1 MNQYACY
8 GKGKTIH
15 SSGQLEYFRNLVDD
29 KSVKVKGTQCII
41 TNDGFKIPISIKNG
55 LPYIPLRPYT
65 DAEWDTLPHIIVTS
79 DLDWDPTVLD
89 CPAEDSQEWIDVQS
103 DFSDTLNS
111 PLFDEFG
118 DYRKREIVSSHD
130 LFFFDSN
137 AYPHEEDTENVIL
150 RCMRHSQSNNAEIV
164 KEEPDYSLL

>member
-1 MNQYACY
+1 MNQHACC

-15 SSGQLEYFRNLVDD
+15 SSGQLEYFSNLVDD

-55 LPYIPLRPYT
+55 LPCIPLRPCT

-89 CPAEDSQEWIDVQS
+89 CPEVDS
-103 DFSDTLNS
+103 
-111 PLFDEFG
+111 
-118 DYRKREIVSSHD
+118 
-130 LFFFDSN
+130 
-137 AYPHEEDTENVIL
+137 
-150 RCMRHSQSNNAEIV
+150 
-164 KEEPDYSLL
+164 